1 MEMAADA
8 LQNEVQKLVVEG
20 KQMVRNSQLG
30 FEHFEFG
37 FEHFHLFSVRF

>member
-1 MEMAADA
+1 MAADA
-8 LQNEVQKLVVEG
+8 LQNEVQKLVVAG